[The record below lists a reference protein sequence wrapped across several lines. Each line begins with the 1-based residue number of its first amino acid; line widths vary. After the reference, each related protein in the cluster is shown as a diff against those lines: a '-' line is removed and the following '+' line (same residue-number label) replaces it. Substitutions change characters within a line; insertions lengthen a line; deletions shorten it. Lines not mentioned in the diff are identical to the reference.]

1 MNWSDDVKFAAC
13 GCAVQL
19 SPVFVP
25 CLEGLTS
32 VHSVASVACEP
43 LAAPLDVCCNE
54 M

>member
-32 VHSVASVACEP
+32 VHSVASVACSEYCAVYS
-43 LAAPLDVCCNE
+43 L
-54 M
+54 